1 MKFKHL
7 EKIYIFEEINLI
19 YCKLFKLQYPI
30 ASALN
35 AKAIDCYHLGFLP
48 RTTHKLTWKRMY
60 FMHIPRIWSSRRI

>member
-7 EKIYIFEEINLI
+7 ENIYVLEEIKII

-30 ASALN
+30 ALALN

-48 RTTHKLTWKRMY
+48 RTTHKLT
-60 FMHIPRIWSSRRI
+60 